1 VALWDLVIV
10 AHRISACSRNQ
21 YFQAGSCIRITR
33 KRGVD
38 LMHGTKKQ
46 MFSRCRKQGITHG
59 QRKPS
64 RAIGRTK
71 TQNSEEA
78 SRCPCN
84 MINIIV
90 ANITDAAALIPS
102 SGKLVSMS

>member
-1 VALWDLVIV
+1 MVVALWDLVIV

-21 YFQAGSCIRITR
+21 NFQAGSCIRITR

-59 QRKPS
+59 QESHPS
-64 RAIGRTK
+64 HPRFGRTK
-71 TQNSEEA
+71 TQNSEEGF
-78 SRCPCN
+78 SLPLQYDQHYYCEYY
-84 MINIIV
+84 
-90 ANITDAAALIPS
+90 
-102 SGKLVSMS
+102 